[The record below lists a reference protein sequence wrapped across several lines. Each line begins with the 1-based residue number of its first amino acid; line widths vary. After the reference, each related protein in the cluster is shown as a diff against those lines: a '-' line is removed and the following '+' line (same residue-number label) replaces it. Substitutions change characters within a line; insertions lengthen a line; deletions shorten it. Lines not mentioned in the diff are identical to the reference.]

1 MSIGERIKLARK
13 NAHMTQQDLAE
24 AVGVAK
30 STIAGYEI
38 GVREPDSIRIYR
50 IAKALGVS
58 GDYLLDIE
66 IEPAPDYIPSPEALK
81 VAKDFD
87 ALTEEGKRLALGF
100 FALLEQVHR
109 KP

>member
-1 MSIGERIKLARK
+1 
-13 NAHMTQQDLAE
+13 
-24 AVGVAK
+24 
-30 STIAGYEI
+30 
-38 GVREPDSIRIYR
+38 
-50 IAKALGVS
+50 
-58 GDYLLDIE
+58 LDIE